1 MIFKHP
7 VSALLTLSLWAA
19 VGLSITP
26 TAFGFDLIGG
36 AKSSN
41 SSAGDDDKASNA
53 LAPAIAAFEK
63 RDYTQFQK
71 EYQIVAVYLP
81 LPAEEIFW
89 SRLLADSGAVQDAIQ
104 VLEAYQVVAP
114 NDPEIHIAF
123 GYIAM
128 KSGRW
133 TDASLQFSKADTM
146 IAQGLLP
153 KERSSSVVPG
163 LLQLQ
168 AEAAIQRKQWKVA
181 EEQYQKLQVLLPN
194 DPNPTWQ
201 LGVTHAL
208 AGRDDDA
215 ASTMQSAKDKNPKL
229 PCPHLTVA
237 SILIAQKSWHTDS
250 EAVKRI
256 EGHFRKSILNN
267 REDAIVWR
275 EYCKWLL
282 ALDRS
287 GDVLSY
293 LSKAPDS
300 VKATRDSQLLLA
312 IAMRAEQDF
321 KNSEALLEQL
331 FANHPEDL
339 EISDQLIL
347 VLLQN
352 PEESKRIRAK
362 TLADENLSNH
372 PTIEN
377 IVATA
382 GWASLCFGEME
393 NADQRLS
400 QLVSRGTISP
410 QSAYFVGRFFEKSN
424 RLDDAMRVY
433 QVAIDSPSI
442 FPERKALRKQLEE
455 MASQESKEMEK
466 E

>member
-1 MIFKHP
+1 MRFKQP
-7 VSALLTLSLWAA
+7 ISVLFAASLSLVLCHSFAPSS
-19 VGLSITP
+19 L
-26 TAFGFDLIGG
+26 GFDLIGG
-36 AKSSN
+36 TKSSN
-41 SSAGDDDKASNA
+41 STAGNDDKSANA

-63 RDYTQFQK
+63 RDYSLFQK

-89 SRLLADSGAVQDAIQ
+89 SRLLVDSGAVQDAIQ
-104 VLEAYQVVAP
+104 VLEAYQIVAP
-114 NDPEIHIAF
+114 NDPEMHIAF
-123 GYIAM
+123 AYIAM

-133 TDASLQFSKADTM
+133 TDAFLQLSKADAM

-153 KERSSSVVPG
+153 KERQANVIPG
-163 LLQLQ
+163 LMQLQ
-168 AEAAIQRKQWKVA
+168 AETAIQRKQWSLA
-181 EEQYQKLQVLLPN
+181 EEQYRKLQELLPN

-201 LGVTHAL
+201 LGVTYAL

-215 ASTMQSAKDKNPKL
+215 ASTMQLARDKAPQL

-237 SILIAQKSWHTDS
+237 SILIAQKSWHFDA

-267 REDAIVWR
+267 RQDTIVWR

-287 GDVLSY
+287 EDVLSY
-293 LSKAPDS
+293 LGKAPDA
-300 VKATRDSQLLLA
+300 VKETRDSQLLLA

-321 KNSEALLEQL
+321 IKSEELLEKL
-331 FANHPEDL
+331 FATYPDDL

-352 PEESKRIRAK
+352 PDESKRSRAK
-362 TLADENLSNH
+362 TLADENLSKH

-382 GWASLCFGEME
+382 GWASLCFDEME

-400 QLVSRGTISP
+400 QLVARGTISP

-433 QVAIDSPSI
+433 QVAINSPSI
-442 FPERKALRKQLEE
+442 FPERRALRKQLEE
-455 MASQESKEMEK
+455 MASKESTEMKKE
-466 E
+466 